1 MPTQDN
7 SFYIG
12 LIATLVGSF
21 FWLMFVRK
29 RDKHDPEPMHALVYV
44 IIVGGAASTLL
55 ALIGNHYLDSVS
67 ALKFSQVLANTANL
81 ALEDVLSLFMPSA
94 LIEELCKY
102 TVAFFIIRDCKHV
115 NEPVDGII
123 YAITVGLGFSLFENL
138 LYAQQFGGG
147 IVLPRLLFAVP
158 LHMATAAIWG
168 IYFAK
173 ALIQNRP
180 FRYFSAFPLMLLAVV
195 LHGFWNAS
203 SVFLGGLFY
212 LLAPLVLLYCLKKI
226 DHFIENAHLHSPFNP
241 N

>member
-1 MPTQDN
+1 MPTQEN
-7 SFYIG
+7 RFIIG
-12 LIATLVGSF
+12 LIATLFGSF

-29 RDKHDPEPMHALVYV
+29 RDKHDPEPMHALLYV
-44 IIVGGAASTLL
+44 IIVGGAASSSL
-55 ALIGNHYLDSVS
+55 ALIGNSYLDSVS
-67 ALKFSQVLANTANL
+67 ELKFSQVLANTANL
-81 ALEDVLSLFMPSA
+81 AIEHVLNLFLPSA
-94 LIEELCKY
+94 FIEEICKY
-102 TVAFFIIRDCKHV
+102 TVAFLIIRDCKHV

-168 IYFAK
+168 IYISRT
-173 ALIQNRP
+173 LIENQP
-180 FRYFSAFPLMLLAVV
+180 LRYFAGFPLMLIAVV

-212 LLAPLVLLYCLKKI
+212 LIAPLVLLYCLKKI
-226 DHFIENAHLHSPFNP
+226 DHFIEEAHTHSPFKP